1 MKWSIFYSLS
11 LSAVFIVK
19 ANERSVH
26 RIEET
31 LCQNTTKNEA
41 VDRQRM
47 YRTTSNTQIAV
58 GVFIDHTIHYNEL
71 YWTFILYIHTYRTA
85 LLQCIFLSYF
95 HSSLASA
102 RCWRVFLMSN
112 CWCIKCEII
121 SRRIINGK
129 ENTSINNRA
138 ER

>member
-11 LSAVFIVK
+11 PAFFIVK

-58 GVFIDHTIHYNEL
+58 GVFIAHTIHYNEL
-71 YWTFILYIHTYRTA
+71 YWTFIL
-85 LLQCIFLSYF
+85 
-95 HSSLASA
+95 
-102 RCWRVFLMSN
+102 
-112 CWCIKCEII
+112 
-121 SRRIINGK
+121 
-129 ENTSINNRA
+129 
-138 ER
+138 